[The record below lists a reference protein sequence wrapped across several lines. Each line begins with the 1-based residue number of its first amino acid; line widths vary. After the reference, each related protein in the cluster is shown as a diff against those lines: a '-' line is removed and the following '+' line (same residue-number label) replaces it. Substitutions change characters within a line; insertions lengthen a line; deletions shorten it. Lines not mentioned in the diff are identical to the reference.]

1 MCDIRDIFYIQEL
14 SLLFGKSKIVLKLK
28 LFHMSGGHCHM
39 GASSTSG
46 CAFLY
51 FPVKYGIQYRIELL
65 SIMSA

>member
-1 MCDIRDIFYIQEL
+1 MCDLRDIFDIQEL

-51 FPVKYGIQYRIELL
+51 FPVKYGIQHNIELL

>member
-1 MCDIRDIFYIQEL
+1 MCDLRDIFDIQEL

-28 LFHMSGGHCHM
+28 HCHM
-39 GASSTSG
+39 GVSSTSG

-51 FPVKYGIQYRIELL
+51 FPVKYGIQHNIELL